1 LIGRESKY
9 INPLVSPTTTP
20 NLMTPVLQVPTSRKK
35 KEVEFSQFAD
45 YMILYLEITKSL
57 PEDYDM

>member
-1 LIGRESKY
+1 
-9 INPLVSPTTTP
+9 
-20 NLMTPVLQVPTSRKK
+20 MTPVLQVPTSRKK
-35 KEVEFSQFAD
+35 KEVKLSQFAD